1 MGCGTSKLEPDEVT
15 AASSPAPAPT
25 PPGLGPVRRKI
36 DEIRRRRAFGR
47 MRKDS
52 ISTIEP
58 LIDAAEG
65 SPPLIDD
72 DDETSR
78 SGSLND
84 DDKPPPPV
92 PEAPEDEEA
101 PPPPPLAAVEDDLS
115 NFSEEVA
122 AAEEEKVVDDAV
134 ETEEERASS
143 GGELGFGD
151 CPGSPSFRV
160 YFVEVVNSS
169 DEDDSIKSRPKE
181 EGKVDET
188 PKKSKKF
195 LRRRESGGSTNS
207 SEEECKTRKRGRKLR
222 ALAKTPVAVYS
233 RLNVKSCYNYNNN
246 NNNHNPPSPQHS
258 TRRLLCE

>member
-58 LIDAAEG
+58 LIDAAGG

-207 SEEECKTRKRGRKLR
+207 SEEECKTQKRGRKLR

-246 NNNHNPPSPQHS
+246 NSHNPPSPQHS